1 MAVTSYSPTKNYPS
15 FSSIINQYV
24 NPVAYSTAG
33 NVTYTA
39 SDVIGGFIQRDT
51 NGGARTDTL
60 PSAALLIPAIEGAQV
75 GSSIKVLVKNTAG
88 AANTLTVAAGAGGTM
103 KSGDT
108 ATVAQSNIKEF
119 MIVVTAVPD
128 AFGNGGTYTVYSLG
142 TSVF

>member
-1 MAVTSYSPTKNYPS
+1 MAVTSYTPTKNYPS
-15 FSSIINQYV
+15 FSTIVNQYV

-39 SDVIGGFIQRDT
+39 ADVLGGFIQRDT
-51 NGGARTDTL
+51 NGGARTDVL
-60 PSAALLIPAIEGAQV
+60 PTATLLIPAIEGAQV
-75 GSSIKVLVKNTAG
+75 GSSIKLLIKNTAS
-88 AANTLTVAAGAGGTM
+88 AANTLTVSAGTGGTM

-119 MIVVTAVPD
+119 LIVVTAIPD
-128 AFGNGGTYTVYSLG
+128 QYGNGGTYTVYSLG